1 MYPIF
6 TRYLYNM
13 CLILYW
19 PISIWYL
26 YDMYKICAR
35 YYTTR
40 YMCNMCTIS
49 IIYITELLHK
59 HYRYQVPDMCVI
71 VAYRIHIIYIS
82 YIYLVPDM
90 QPIASILTCEMTKV
104 ACLNLFKILRLVS
117 SKFYYRFIIVS
128 AEFQQFRHL

>member
-1 MYPIF
+1 
-6 TRYLYNM
+6 
-13 CLILYW
+13 
-19 PISIWYL
+19 
-26 YDMYKICAR
+26 MYKICAR

-90 QPIASILTCEMTKV
+90 QPIASILTCNAFLSADPQTKF
-104 ACLNLFKILRLVS
+104 FKTKNYLRTNQTTNILYSKS
-117 SKFYYRFIIVS
+117 SLCQVTTLSEAVEVLTLTVGSFPSRKKKS
-128 AEFQQFRHL
+128 K

>member
-1 MYPIF
+1 MYDMYPIF

-13 CLILYW
+13 CPILYW

-90 QPIASILTCEMTKV
+90 QLIASILTCRFRS
-104 ACLNLFKILRLVS
+104 AHFSPLILRPKIFQEEKLS
-117 SKFYYRFIIVS
+117 SY
-128 AEFQQFRHL
+128 